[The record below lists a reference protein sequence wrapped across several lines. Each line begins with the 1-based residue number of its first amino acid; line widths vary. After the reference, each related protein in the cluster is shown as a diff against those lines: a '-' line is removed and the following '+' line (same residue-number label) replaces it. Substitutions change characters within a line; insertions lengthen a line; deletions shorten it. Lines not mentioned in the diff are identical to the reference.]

1 MVPFGMRTPFRI
13 SSLAFLVASAL
24 APAAA
29 VADLTQ
35 LGGVLVLPVEEDVS
49 AFDADAVGDA
59 TVKGNVR
66 SLGGTLAARMHAAVQ
81 SGNLPASTVGS
92 FGVSGRG
99 NGKGPLDKLNV
110 QANDPNLD
118 HIQTFPPSQVVTRP
132 FEFATQ
138 SETSAVVNGRHMVVG
153 YNTSAGAVVEF
164 IPGFGLAFT
173 QLMLSGVSTS
183 HDGGKTWSSGFVP
196 SVSPDVPFTFGDPSL
211 GIDRAGNVYYASLGT
226 DTTGAHNGIILNKSS
241 DNGTSFATAVVVA
254 VDDGSDKEWLA
265 VGPDPATPSRDN
277 VYVTW
282 TSFLASSSQL
292 MLAKSTDG
300 GATFTT
306 KTLFAPVDDGINSAF
321 IQFSNPVVDSS
332 TGRLYIPFL
341 HFGDTDADNIR
352 VLVSDDGGDTF
363 KFLAFNVPGAVDAF
377 AFPNVQPG
385 QLIDCAGGGL
395 RNALIAGPD
404 QGGGRFG
411 LLRPK
416 QATRLITQPQPA
428 AVNGAF
434 MFAVNSSTSAIFG
447 DPAAGS
453 EIRLAYSPD
462 GGQSW
467 NPTVKVAASTTA
479 DPQHVHP
486 ALSVSGDGHTV
497 NVSYY
502 VQQSDSRLRTD
513 LAKLNVVSGGLV
525 LRGASALSSTSF
537 ELTPSNVV
545 RTPTAT
551 TNFDRTIVSCYDIG
565 EYQSLVRPQ
574 AGPGNANGNLFAAW
588 GDNRNTW
595 VGPPDSAAPGP
606 HSQADVFTA
615 SVPGN

>member
-1 MVPFGMRTPFRI
+1 MVPFGMRAPFRI
-13 SSLAFLVASAL
+13 SSLAFLVAAAL

-35 LGGVLVLPVEEDVS
+35 VGGVLVLPVEEDVS
-49 AFDADAVGDA
+49 AFDADALGDA

-66 SLGGTLAARMHAAVQ
+66 SMGGTLAGRMHAAVQ
-81 SGNLPASTVGS
+81 SGNLPASTIGS

-118 HIQTFPPSQVVTRP
+118 HIQTFTQVITRP

-153 YNTSAGAVVEF
+153 YNSSAGAVVTF
-164 IPGFGLAFT
+164 FPGFGLAFT
-173 QLMLSGVSTS
+173 QLLLSGVSTS

-196 SVSPDVPFTFGDPSL
+196 SVSPDAPFTFGDPSL
-211 GIDRAGNVYYASLGT
+211 GIDRAGSIYYASLGT
-226 DTTGAHNGIILNKSS
+226 DATGAHNAIIVNKST
-241 DNGTSFATAVVVA
+241 DNGTSFAPAVVAA

-265 VGPDPATPSRDN
+265 VGPDPATPTRDN
-277 VYVTW
+277 IYVTW
-282 TSFLASSSQL
+282 TSFLANSSQL

-352 VLVSDDGGDTF
+352 VLASDDGGNTF
-363 KFLAFNVPGAVDAF
+363 QFLAFNVPGAVDAF
-377 AFPNVQPG
+377 AYPNVQPG

-395 RNALIAGPD
+395 RNALFAGPD
-404 QGGGRFG
+404 QGGGRFR
-411 LLRPK
+411 LPRPK
-416 QATRLITQPQPA
+416 QATRLITQPQAA
-428 AVNGAF
+428 AVDGRF
-434 MFAVNSSTSAIFG
+434 MFAVNSSTSPIFG
-447 DPAAGS
+447 DPSAGS
-453 EIRLAYSPD
+453 EINLVYSAN
-462 GGQSW
+462 GGKSW

-502 VQQSDSRLRTD
+502 VQQADSRLRND
-513 LAKLNVVSGGLV
+513 LAKLNVVAGRPV
-525 LRGASALSSTSF
+525 LRGQSALGSTSF
-537 ELTPSNVV
+537 ELTPSNIV
-545 RTPTAT
+545 RTPTTT

-565 EYQSLVRPQ
+565 EYQSLVRPR
-574 AGPGNANGNLFAAW
+574 AGPGNANGDLFAAW

-595 VGPPDSAAPGP
+595 VGPADSAAPGA